1 MSIRFASR
9 ELVPFIGHF
18 VVLDALVAWA
28 PPDLD
33 PDAGLLGPKG
43 GDVTPGLEGV
53 LLPGSQWV
61 RPSVE
66 VVKRSCTHEQQWIH
80 TSYHSQ
86 CP

>member
-33 PDAGLLGPKG
+33 PDAGRVAPILFFLFLHLLHATYLDH
-43 GDVTPGLEGV
+43 GD
-53 LLPGSQWV
+53 
-61 RPSVE
+61 
-66 VVKRSCTHEQQWIH
+66 IH
-80 TSYHSQ
+80 K
-86 CP
+86 